1 MYFDLLKQS
10 VHHIDLFPYAMICNW
25 IFKAQIL
32 ESYVQNSFTFQKT
45 DVLLGLCQKF
55 MTEIISL

>member
-32 ESYVQNSFTFQKT
+32 ESYET